1 MKTNQVQLSLIDLNY
16 WNKLK
21 IKVQSLQKV
30 EILYTLLFTFGV
42 QYKNNIP
49 FEYVKFKRDIIIFY
63 LQLLHLGLERFVTY
77 ITKHSHYQCAS

>member
-30 EILYTLLFTFGV
+30 EILYTLLFTFDV

-77 ITKHSHYQCAS
+77 NTKHSHYQCAS